1 MLLYSDENGGSD
13 PNLAVILYSDASVVT
28 LYSSDVILYSDP
40 SYSIYSDAVKGLLT
54 LYSEPH

>member
-1 MLLYSDENGGSD
+1 MLLYSEENGCSD

-40 SYSIYSDAVKGLLT
+40 SNSLYSDAVKGLLI
-54 LYSEPH
+54 LYSEPL